1 MTKRDLLRKLK
12 SVRTTER
19 EIVPDV
25 AFVSRTRENLLLQV
39 RNTLPTRPVAMPA
52 RAKLMMKHLVPERL
66 MNLMR
71 APVLAILSVMVTVFG
86 GSIVS
91 VSASSRSI
99 PGDFLYPIKIAA
111 EQTRLAFTSG
121 KVDRLMLKSEFV
133 DRRVDEIKSLATTS
147 NPAQPARMKQAAED
161 LKRDLNTVKLQL
173 SEVKSEVTPET
184 ADAIK
189 SVDKQSEQIV
199 EDLKLVRN
207 DAPEEVKNSL
217 SEAESAAV
225 HTGVTAFE
233 LLLDASNDPDSQWVV
248 SEADIRESITNKVDS
263 ISATLS
269 DSADK
274 LHLVSASS
282 TILPNYVYA
291 TGTEDNL
298 LQGMTSTTVGQL
310 NIASSTLQEAR
321 VLLDENKL
329 GEMSDKLLEAAKAV
343 ADAETATNNLVASS
357 TQAIPSIPPS
367 EINQNITSSATPVLD
382 AASSQPKAGQ
392 PLAETPSTSTTSP
405 P

>member
-19 EIVPDV
+19 EIVPD
-25 AFVSRTRENLLLQV
+25 ASFVLRTRENLLLQV

-52 RAKLMMKHLVPERL
+52 RAKLAMNYLVPDRL

-71 APVLAILSVMVTVFG
+71 APALAMLSVMVAIFG
-86 GSIVS
+86 SSIVG
-91 VSASSRSI
+91 VSASSRSV
-99 PGDFLYPIKIAA
+99 PGDFLYPIKIAT

-121 KVDRLMLKSEFV
+121 KVDRLKLKSEFV
-133 DRRVDEIKSLATTS
+133 DRRVDEIKVLATTV
-147 NPAQPARMKQAAED
+147 NLEQPVRMKQAAED

-173 SEVKSEVTPET
+173 SEVKSEETPET

-189 SVDKQSEQIV
+189 LVDKQSGQIV

-225 HTGVTAFE
+225 HTGVAAFE
-233 LLLDASNDPDSQWVV
+233 MLLEASNDPDTQWVV
-248 SEADIRESITNKVDS
+248 SQADVRESISNKVDS
-263 ISATLS
+263 ISATLL
-269 DSADK
+269 DSTDK
-274 LHLVSASS
+274 LRLVNASS
-282 TILPNYVYA
+282 TILPNYAHA
-291 TGTEDNL
+291 TGTKDNL

-310 NIASSTLQEAR
+310 NVASTTLQEAR
-321 VLLDENKL
+321 VLLSENKL
-329 GEMSDKLLEAAKAV
+329 DEMSGKLLEAAQAV
-343 ADAETATNNLVASS
+343 AVAETATNLLVASS
-357 TQAIPSIPPS
+357 TQAILVSP
-367 EINQNITSSATPVLD
+367 TVTPTDNTD
-382 AASSQPKAGQ
+382 AV
-392 PLAETPSTSTTSP
+392 STSTKPVVTPPPSTTSTTPTNTITP